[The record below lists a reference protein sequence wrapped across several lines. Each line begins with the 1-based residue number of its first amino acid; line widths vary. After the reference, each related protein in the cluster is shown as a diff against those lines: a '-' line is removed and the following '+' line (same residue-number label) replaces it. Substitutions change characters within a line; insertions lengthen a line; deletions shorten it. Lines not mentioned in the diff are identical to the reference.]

1 MRPPHEQHATLKFL
15 KCENKKRNE
24 KKNDKREKRLKLY
37 EILSEI
43 NNTSLVY

>member
-24 KKNDKREKRLKLY
+24 KRKKRLKLY

-43 NNTSLVY
+43 NNTSLFY

>member
-24 KKNDKREKRLKLY
+24 KKMTKGKKD
-37 EILSEI
+37 
-43 NNTSLVY
+43 